1 MGFFDK
7 AQLGASDKDI
17 ESAIIKAGAGTAVV
31 LPDHGLPSYPDIINQ
46 QLNLD
51 NKEDI
56 RNKVTSLSDE
66 STDIQYPSA
75 KCVYDALLTKIDRL
89 VGATLNDLVV
99 LTADGQ
105 LEDAGIGVNDLV
117 AATTYDTD
125 QQLVNT
131 RLGDIEELIPEAA
144 TASNQLADKA
154 FVNSSIATSTAV
166 FRGTYNSVEELD
178 QVTADA
184 NDYAFVVRI
193 DASGN
198 TLYDR
203 YKYNGTAWVFEY
215 TLNNSSFTQAQW
227 NAINSGITSQEV
239 TRLSSIATGAQV
251 NVIESISLNGSP
263 LTITNKAVDIAV
275 HNGWTYIPSI
285 DTQGEITWTSQ
296 ILGNNEEPATVT
308 PRNITGPSAVEIS
321 ETEPVNQ
328 NVRVWIDPS
337 GSNDSFPTKQ
347 DVAEIVYNHSDTDV
361 TLTAQHNTNYIYNEL
376 VALEIGVPTG
386 LTYRDLYWSN
396 VAFSSGAAP
405 TAFTMNPGLYAM
417 LIEGKSVTN
426 NVFTPESDTIYSIS
440 MRWNGKFIETEI
452 KGI

>member
-1 MGFFDK
+1 V
-7 AQLGASDKDI
+7 
-17 ESAIIKAGAGTAVV
+17 SADV
-31 LPDHGLPSYPDIINQ
+31 
-46 QLNLD
+46 
-51 NKEDI
+51 
-56 RNKVTSLSDE
+56 
-66 STDIQYPSA
+66 
-75 KCVYDALLTKIDRL
+75 
-89 VGATLNDLVV
+89 
-99 LTADGQ
+99 
-105 LEDAGIGVNDLV
+105 
-117 AATTYDTD
+117 
-125 QQLVNT
+125 
-131 RLGDIEELIPEAA
+131 
-144 TASNQLADKA
+144 
-154 FVNSSIATSTAV
+154 
-166 FRGTYNSVEELD
+166 
-178 QVTADA
+178 
-184 NDYAFVVRI
+184 NDYAFVVRT

-227 NAINSGITSQEV
+227 DAVNSGITSQEV
-239 TRLSSIATGAQV
+239 IRLSGVATGAQV

-263 LTITNKAVDIAV
+263 LAITNKAVDIVV

-337 GSNDSFPTKQ
+337 GGADPFPTKQ
-347 DVAEIVYNHSDTDV
+347 DVTEIVYNHSDTDV
-361 TLTAQHNTNYIYNEL
+361 VLTAQHNTNYIYNEL
-376 VALEIGVPTG
+376 TSLEIGVPTG

-396 VAFSSGAAP
+396 VAFSSGATP
-405 TAFTMNPGLYAM
+405 TTFTMNPGLYQM